1 MWTLGALTEAA
12 NKLGIRVGLSQ
23 VRRIRLLMGPG
34 GGRSGRGR
42 FERPGLCPKRTA
54 VVDLYT
60 RTPTD
65 TTVVCVDELG
75 PLISR
80 AYPAHRAG
88 PPTGT
93 GSRKKSPTGV
103 NWRRPGCTAGCG
115 SVTGMR

>member
-1 MWTLGALTEAA
+1 VW
-12 NKLGIRVGLSQ
+12 
-23 VRRIRLLMGPG
+23 LMGPG

-60 RTPTD
+60 RTPAD

-80 AYPAHRAG
+80 AYPAQPGWTADGNRVKEEVAYHRD
-88 PPTGT
+88 
-93 GSRKKSPTGV
+93 
-103 NWRRPGCTAGCG
+103 CTKE
-115 SVTGMR
+115 V